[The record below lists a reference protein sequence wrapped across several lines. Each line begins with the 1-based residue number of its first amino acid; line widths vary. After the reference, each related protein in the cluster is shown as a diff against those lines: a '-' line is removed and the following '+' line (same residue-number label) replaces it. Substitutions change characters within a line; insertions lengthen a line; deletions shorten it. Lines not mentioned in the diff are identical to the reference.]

1 MAWTGASGETCGSC
15 RTCWEPYCEGHG
27 IMNVFAWLKRS
38 DHFQIWMLSTLQKCF
53 ILDLSYSHCLLKC
66 QVGTV
71 GVTKQKAQ
79 EYICLG
85 DTLLKSFTAKGSR
98 ALLANLMRVEARTTS
113 NNSILKLDIH
123 LKNSGHRNKNERD
136 FVYLNYR
143 DNCLN
148 SPIALTRGDLA
159 WLYQYPWWII

>member
-1 MAWTGASGETCGSC
+1 M
-15 RTCWEPYCEGHG
+15 
-27 IMNVFAWLKRS
+27 
-38 DHFQIWMLSTLQKCF
+38 
-53 ILDLSYSHCLLKC
+53 
-66 QVGTV
+66 
-71 GVTKQKAQ
+71 TKQKAQ

-159 WLYQYPWWII
+159 